1 MWGLIISTIIY
12 ALVVWKIGP
21 ILDEHGL
28 KKSMQK
34 NIVLALIAFT
44 VSIMPLMLLDYLE
57 KPIESDKQTSLGLNE
72 LNGLSSIEALHQ
84 GNNQKLD
91 VNSNKTP
98 VNSKPLTIQEKD
110 LKNAIDSLN
119 EYSKLSK

>member
-34 NIVLALIAFT
+34 NILLALIAF
-44 VSIMPLMLLDYLE
+44 VLSIIPIMIIDYLE
-57 KPIESDKQTSLGLNE
+57 KPSTESDSAQSLNIDSIA
-72 LNGLSSIEALHQ
+72 NQANPSSQ
-84 GNNQKLD
+84 
-91 VNSNKTP
+91 NSNSGT
-98 VNSKPLTIQEKD
+98 KPKSTQEKELED
-110 LKNAIDSLN
+110 AMKSLN